1 MISFLK
7 GLAYL
12 LVYTTPIAIGFLLWI
27 LVVIFT
33 TDYTLINLS
42 TNDFVGEK
50 FPWFKDWIYSWF
62 WNAWLNFW
70 WKFPIFIIGFLKT
83 VANYLIGIWLMNKV
97 VKIENA

>member
-12 LVYTTPIAIGFLLWI
+12 LVYTTPIAIGFLLGI